1 MNETVRYLLDAF
13 PSIIVTS
20 GVTMSTIFL
29 YGIMKHL
36 ERIGLLM
43 IMLGDK
49 EGVEKIFKEYMKN
62 RK

>member
-1 MNETVRYLLDAF
+1 MDVYKEFLDAF
-13 PSIIVTS
+13 PTTVVTV

-29 YGIMKHL
+29 YGIMKNL

-49 EGVEKIFKEYMKN
+49 EGVEKLFKEYMKN